1 MVFAAADGEQGRHR
15 CDRMS
20 LLNVLS
26 NNQRFQKTTLFT
38 SFKKRP
44 LGFVDAGAAGGVH
57 PLIMPVASLV
67 HCTCFE
73 PDKDAYQKLLRHFQD
88 AEVFAQISL
97 FDTALGSE
105 EGEATLYLTKSTVN
119 SSLLRPRKMLVDR
132 YRTPGFNLDREIT
145 VRTKSLD
152 DIVFKNNESGEVL
165 GEFIKLDCQGKEY
178 NILQSGQRTLNEQ
191 CVALWCEVEFFQMYE
206 GQKTFPELDCFL
218 NGKGF
223 RLYGLY
229 PNYISTKKID
239 RRAFETEERIIW
251 ADALYFKD
259 PLDEVNSAKTFT
271 DRELD
276 VLVLTA
282 MLTGYYDFALELISS
297 FYRAHRDRDLLTDL
311 VMELAGG
318 RKETF
323 VNDLGKLMRDN
334 QKWPEDAY
342 LRTKKFMDSHASN
355 SNVHFMN
362 VVDK

>member
-1 MVFAAADGEQGRHR
+1 
-15 CDRMS
+15 MS
-20 LLNVLS
+20 LLNTLS
-26 NNQRFQKTTLFT
+26 NNHRFQKTTLFT

-73 PDKDAYQKLLRHFQD
+73 PDKDAYQNLLRHLQD

-97 FDTALGSE
+97 CDTALGSE
-105 EGEATLYLTKSTVN
+105 EGEATLYLTKSPVN

-132 YRTPGFNLDREIT
+132 YGTSGFNLDREMT

-152 DIVFKNNESGEVL
+152 NIVFNNNESGEIL
-165 GEFIKLDCQGKEY
+165 GEFIKLDCQGTEY

-191 CVALWCEVEFFQMYE
+191 CVTLWCEVEFFQMYE
-206 GQKTFPELDCFL
+206 GQKTFSELDLFL
-218 NGKGF
+218 NQQGF

-259 PLDEVNSAKTFT
+259 PLDEANSSRTFT
-271 DRELD
+271 DREID

-297 FYRAHRDRDLLTDL
+297 FCRGDQNRDLLAEL
-311 VMELAGG
+311 IMELAAG
-318 RKETF
+318 RKEIF
-323 VNDLGKLMRDN
+323 VNDLRKLMKDN
-334 QKWPEDAY
+334 QKSPEDAY

-355 SNVHFMN
+355 SNLDFIN
-362 VVDK
+362 IVDK